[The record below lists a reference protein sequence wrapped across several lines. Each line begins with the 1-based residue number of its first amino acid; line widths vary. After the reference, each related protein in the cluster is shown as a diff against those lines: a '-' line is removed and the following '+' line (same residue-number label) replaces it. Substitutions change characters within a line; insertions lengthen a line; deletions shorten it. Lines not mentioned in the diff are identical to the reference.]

1 MYIQKGGFQNFPVNF
16 WALLCCLGFYPGGSP
31 VKESSCSAGDMG
43 PWVPSLGQEDAL
55 EKKMTTHSSVFAW
68 EIPWTEEPC
77 GLWSTVSQELDTT

>member
-55 EKKMTTHSSVFAW
+55 EKKMTTHSSVLAW

-77 GLWSTVSQELDTT
+77 GLQSMVSQRAGHN

>member
-1 MYIQKGGFQNFPVNF
+1 MYIQKGGFQNFPMNF
-16 WALLCCLGFYPGGSP
+16 WSLSCHLGFYPGGSAA
-31 VKESSCSAGDMG
+31 KELSCSAGDMG

-55 EKKMTTHSSVFAW
+55 EKKMATHSSILTW